1 MSALRLHVKQRGSG
15 RYVVLVHGW
24 GLDSR
29 VWDTFRG
36 KLADGWRVVTVDL
49 PGYGRSPWNAGAT
62 SLDPMAEALAE
73 ALPKDA
79 VWVGWSLGGLVASH
93 VACRYPERVRGLV
106 LIASAPRF
114 SEAPGWGWGMATPA
128 LRAFAKA
135 LREDRLAT
143 LERFVRRV
151 AQGGARAR
159 FVVRYLRARL
169 GDDLPDRGT
178 LLAGLKQLEEADLR
192 SSFVRINC
200 PALQVL
206 GAADEL
212 LHHNAGLATRTLHP
226 ALVTEVIPGAAHA
239 PFISHPKQTLSVLKR
254 FLDGLR

>member
-1 MSALRLHVKQRGSG
+1 MSALRLHVEQRGSG

-36 KLADGWRVVTVDL
+36 KLADIWRVVTVDL
-49 PGYGRSPWNAGAT
+49 PGYGRSPWNASAN
-62 SLDPMAEALAE
+62 SLDPMVEALAE

-114 SEAPGWGWGMATPA
+114 SEAPGWGCGMATPA

-143 LERFVRRV
+143 LERFVRLV
-151 AQGGARAR
+151 AQGGAGPGSLSVTLGRDSAMTCR
-159 FVVRYLRARL
+159 IAAPCSRGSSNSKRPICAVVSCA
-169 GDDLPDRGT
+169 
-178 LLAGLKQLEEADLR
+178 
-192 SSFVRINC
+192 SFVQYCRCWGRPTNC
-200 PALQVL
+200 FTTTQGSPP
-206 GAADEL
+206 GPF
-212 LHHNAGLATRTLHP
+212 TLP
-226 ALVTEVIPGAAHA
+226 W
-239 PFISHPKQTLSVLKR
+239 SR
-254 FLDGLR
+254 R